1 MRKYLIVASIL
12 LFPAA
17 AAAQDATSPTA
28 PAAMPATPSLS
39 ETVPLPRAESG
50 LDGYQVA
57 AISIGA
63 IAGVVVANVVT
74 GGLIAPVMMAG
85 AGGAGVMAHGVG
97 WMAVKAGVTAV
108 GAVGGGYAGDWVYQ
122 Q

>member
-1 MRKYLIVASIL
+1 MRKFLIVASIL

-17 AAAQDATSPTA
+17 AAAQEATL
-28 PAAMPATPSLS
+28 PAAPSAAPSTPSLS

-74 GGLIAPVMMAG
+74 GGMIAPVMMAG
-85 AGGAGVMAHGVG
+85 AGGAAVMADGMG
-97 WMAVKAGVTAV
+97 WMAVKAGVTLA
-108 GAVGGGYAGDWVYQ
+108 GAVGGGYVGDWVYQ